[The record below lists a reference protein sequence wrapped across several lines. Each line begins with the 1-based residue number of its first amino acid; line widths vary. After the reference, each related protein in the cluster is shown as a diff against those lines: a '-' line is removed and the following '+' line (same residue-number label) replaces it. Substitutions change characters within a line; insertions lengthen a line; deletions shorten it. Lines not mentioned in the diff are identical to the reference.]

1 MAVDGRTKAGL
12 QRRVKT
18 RARIIAAAF
27 EIFGEQYG
35 LFARIEDVVKKAG
48 VTRAT
53 FYNHFA
59 GIVELHEALVSE
71 VTHDF
76 MLAVSEAAERIPDIR
91 EGSAVAVRLY
101 LHRARN
107 DPRWAWSMLSISA
120 SGCPF
125 GQDTQRRAEQ
135 TLKDG
140 IEKGFFPISSAP
152 IGRDILLGSM
162 LAAVSSMLTEQVP
175 GDYPEEIAS
184 HILCA
189 LGVPI
194 NEARAIA
201 SRPLPVLNL
210 PI

>member
-1 MAVDGRTKAGL
+1 MV
-12 QRRVKT
+12 
-18 RARIIAAAF
+18 
-27 EIFGEQYG
+27 E
-35 LFARIEDVVKKAG
+35 KAG

-76 MLAVSEAAERIPDIR
+76 MLAVSEAAERMPDVR

-101 LHRARN
+101 LHRARK

-120 SGCPF
+120 SGSPF
-125 GQDTQRRAEQ
+125 GQDTHRRAEQ

-152 IGRDILLGSM
+152 LGRDILLGSM
-162 LAAVSSMLTEQVP
+162 LAAVGSMLTEQVP
-175 GDYPEEIAS
+175 EDYPEEIAS

-201 SRPLPVLNL
+201 NRSLPALNL
-210 PI
+210 PN